1 MKSRKNHWSSRKLFL
16 ILELLKYILIK
27 MKEVKFDV
35 YCDSTLFNDRSD
47 LST

>member
-1 MKSRKNHWSSRKLFL
+1 
-16 ILELLKYILIK
+16 

-47 LST
+47 LSTWKVNKLELI